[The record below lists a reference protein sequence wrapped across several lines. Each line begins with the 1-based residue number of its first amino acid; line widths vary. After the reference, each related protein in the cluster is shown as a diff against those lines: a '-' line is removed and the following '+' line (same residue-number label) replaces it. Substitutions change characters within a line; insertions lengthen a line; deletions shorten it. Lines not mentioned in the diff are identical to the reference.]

1 VNRSTGVS
9 GGMARDAADVAAYGR
24 ALDDLRAKHNPLFAV
39 VREYRSTLTEI
50 RQAHRVGA
58 ISAEEMT
65 AAISRE
71 RQTTLASIAAI
82 KGRTTALGG
91 MSTATRN
98 ASHRMANLSFQLQDI
113 GVSLAGGMNPSW
125 SWPSKAARFLRF
137 TGLGMAAS
145 APSFAIWAVWP
156 APSAK
161 GCCKSQG
168 VSRW

>member
-1 VNRSTGVS
+1 LN
-9 GGMARDAADVAAYGR
+9 Y
-24 ALDDLRAKHNPLFAV
+24 L
-39 VREYRSTLTEI
+39 VRPYRTTLTEI

-71 RQTTLASIAAI
+71 RQATLASIAAV

-113 GVSLAGGMNPSW
+113 GVSLAGGMNPFMVMAQQGSQI
-125 SWPSKAARFLRF
+125 SQIYGLEKLLRPKQSGC
-137 TGLGMAAS
+137 TGCSG
-145 APSFAIWAVWP
+145 
-156 APSAK
+156 
-161 GCCKSQG
+161 
-168 VSRW
+168 